1 MPKKSWQ
8 EVDNKFEVEIIHHPR
23 NLGVGFASKQGLWAL
38 KDNCDAIVKIDAD
51 GQHPPEYLA
60 ELIPFL
66 ISRPKNELF
75 LLKGSRYCFRNKFT
89 RFLF

>member
-1 MPKKSWQ
+1 MPKKGWQ

-23 NLGVGFASKQGLWAL
+23 NLGVGFASKTGFNAAL

-60 ELIPFL
+60 ELIPF
-66 ISRPKNELF
+66 
-75 LLKGSRYCFRNKFT
+75 
-89 RFLF
+89 